1 MGMHIFFI
9 AVWVVRIGRMM
20 STLMKLALWFLAQIW
35 IWSFV
40 VAMFVFFSLTR
51 VEAQSLN
58 DTLRN
63 IDVLLGVDLNL
74 PLDGAV
80 ERLSA
85 DSIVCSHVT
94 NMQVRCGDDVQFS
107 MKSQGGSIQ
116 ILIDT
121 DILATEGCRSFR
133 QLVDCIRTGI
143 SERIKRDVKIGS
155 RLHRFDTR
163 DRIISVSPDIV
174 LISNY

>member
-1 MGMHIFFI
+1 MV
-9 AVWVVRIGRMM
+9 AP
-20 STLMKLALWFLAQIW
+20 LKKLALWFLAQIW

-51 VEAQSLN
+51 VEAQSHD
-58 DTLRN
+58 DTSFN

-85 DSIVCSHVT
+85 DSITCSNVT
-94 NMQVRCGDDVQFS
+94 NIQVRCSDDVQFS

-116 ILIDT
+116 ILI
-121 DILATEGCRSFR
+121 ATEIVAAEGCRSFR
-133 QLVDCIRTGI
+133 QLVDCIRTTLG
-143 SERIKRDVKIGS
+143 ERIERDTKIGS

-174 LISNY
+174 LISSY

>member
-1 MGMHIFFI
+1 
-9 AVWVVRIGRMM
+9 MM

-51 VEAQSLN
+51 VEAQ
-58 DTLRN
+58 TLDSTSFN
-63 IDVLLGVDLNL
+63 IDMLMGINLNL
-74 PLDGAV
+74 PLDGVV

-85 DSIVCSHVT
+85 DSIVCRYVSLT
-94 NMQVRCGDDVQFS
+94 QVRCGENVKFS

-116 ILIDT
+116 ILLDT
-121 DILATEGCRSFR
+121 DILAAEGCRSFR

-143 SERIKRDVKIGS
+143 SESIKRDVKIGS
-155 RLHRFDTR
+155 RLHRFETR

>member
-1 MGMHIFFI
+1 MIDR
-9 AVWVVRIGRMM
+9 VWIVMISRILAP
-20 STLMKLALWFLAQIW
+20 LMKLALWFLAQIW

-51 VEAQSLN
+51 VEAQSL
-58 DTLRN
+58 DGTSIN
-63 IDVLLGVDLNL
+63 IDGLMGIDLNL
-74 PLDGAV
+74 PLDDVV

-85 DSIVCSHVT
+85 DSIVCMHVT
-94 NMQVRCGDDVQFS
+94 TTQVRCGDDVQFS
-107 MKSQGGSIQ
+107 MKSKGGSIQ
-116 ILIDT
+116 IFLDT
-121 DILATEGCRSFR
+121 EIVAADGCRSFG

-143 SERIKRDVKIGS
+143 SESIKRDVKIGS

-174 LISNY
+174 LISSY

>member
-1 MGMHIFFI
+1 
-9 AVWVVRIGRMM
+9 
-20 STLMKLALWFLAQIW
+20 MKLALWFLAQIW

-51 VEAQSLN
+51 VEAQSLD
-58 DTLRN
+58 DTSFN
-63 IDVLLGVDLNL
+63 IDVLMDIDLKL
-74 PLDGAV
+74 PLGDV
-80 ERLSA
+80 LESLSR
-85 DSIVCSHVT
+85 DSITCRYVT
-94 NMQVRCGDDVQFS
+94 TTQVRCGDDVQFS

-116 ILIDT
+116 IFLDT
-121 DILATEGCRSFR
+121 DIAAAEGCRSFR

-143 SERIKRDVKIGS
+143 SESIKRDVKIGS

-174 LISNY
+174 LISSY

>member
-1 MGMHIFFI
+1 
-9 AVWVVRIGRMM
+9 M

-51 VEAQSLN
+51 VEAQSH
-58 DTLRN
+58 DGTSFN
-63 IDVLLGVDLNL
+63 IDFMLGVDLNL

-85 DSIVCSHVT
+85 DSIVCRYVT
-94 NMQVRCGDDVQFS
+94 NTQVRCGDDVQFS
-107 MKSQGGSIQ
+107 IKEQWGSIQ
-116 ILIDT
+116 IFLDT
-121 DILATEGCRSFR
+121 EALAAKGCRSFGK
-133 QLVDCIRTGI
+133 LVDCIRTTLG
-143 SERIKRDVKIGS
+143 ERIERDTKIGS
-155 RLHRFDTR
+155 LLHRFDTR

>member
-1 MGMHIFFI
+1 
-9 AVWVVRIGRMM
+9 M

-51 VEAQSLN
+51 VESQSH
-58 DTLRN
+58 DGTSFN

-85 DSIVCSHVT
+85 DSIVCRDVT
-94 NMQVRCGDDVQFS
+94 DTQVRCGDDVQFS
-107 MKSQGGSIQ
+107 IKEQWGSIQ
-116 ILIDT
+116 IFLDT
-121 DILATEGCRSFR
+121 EVLASKGCRSFR

-143 SERIKRDVKIGS
+143 SEPIERDTKIGS
-155 RLHRFDTR
+155 RLHRLETR

>member
-1 MGMHIFFI
+1 
-9 AVWVVRIGRMM
+9 M

-51 VEAQSLN
+51 VESQSH
-58 DTLRN
+58 DGTSFN

-85 DSIVCSHVT
+85 DSIVCRDVT
-94 NMQVRCGDDVQFS
+94 DTQVRCGDDVQFS
-107 MKSQGGSIQ
+107 IKEQWGSIQ
-116 ILIDT
+116 IFLDT
-121 DILATEGCRSFR
+121 EALAAKGCRSFGK
-133 QLVDCIRTGI
+133 LVDCIRTTLG
-143 SERIKRDVKIGS
+143 ERIERDTKIGS

-174 LISNY
+174 LISSY

>member
-1 MGMHIFFI
+1 
-9 AVWVVRIGRMM
+9 M

-51 VEAQSLN
+51 VGAQSH
-58 DTLRN
+58 DGTSFN

-85 DSIVCSHVT
+85 DSIVCRDVT
-94 NMQVRCGDDVQFS
+94 DTQVRW
-107 MKSQGGSIQ
+107 
-116 ILIDT
+116 
-121 DILATEGCRSFR
+121 
-133 QLVDCIRTGI
+133 
-143 SERIKRDVKIGS
+143 
-155 RLHRFDTR
+155 
-163 DRIISVSPDIV
+163 
-174 LISNY
+174 